1 MMLAAARSA
10 AASAR
15 QLQDAAMR
23 LFNDLS
29 LSAIN
34 AGFVTVLVGFTSS
47 AVLVFQAAQA
57 LGATPAQIGSWML
70 ALCVGMGVTGILL
83 SLRYKAPI
91 AIAWSTSGAAI
102 LASGASGISL
112 AEATG
117 AFIVSGL
124 LITFCGFSGWFERIV
139 QRIPMAIASGM
150 LAGILLRFGLD
161 AFAAL
166 QSEFSLVFIM
176 LIAYLLARRLLPR
189 YAVMAPLLVG
199 IAIAASRGQLD
210 FSGVEPSLARPE
222 WVSPQFSWQAMIG
235 IALPLFAVTMA
246 SQNLPGLTVL
256 RASGYHT
263 PSSPL
268 IGWTGVATTL
278 LAPFGAYALN
288 LATITAAICT
298 GREAHEDPRRR
309 YTAAV
314 SAGFFYLLVGLF
326 GSAIGALFLAFP
338 HELILAIAG
347 LALIGTIGNGLASAL
362 LEEKHR
368 EAALITFL
376 VTASGVTLLGIGSA
390 FWGMLAG
397 GLAMLLLHARIVP
410 PQWLP
415 RLRNKVQESRD

>member
-1 MMLAAARSA
+1 
-10 AASAR
+10 
-15 QLQDAAMR
+15 MR

-70 ALCVGMGVTGILL
+70 ALCIGMGLTGILL

-102 LASGASGISL
+102 LASGAFGISL

-222 WVSPQFSWQAMIG
+222 WVTPEFSWQAMIG

-309 YTAAV
+309 YAAAV

-410 PQWLP
+410 SQWLP
-415 RLRNKVQESRD
+415 RPRNKVQESRD

>member
-1 MMLAAARSA
+1 
-10 AASAR
+10 
-15 QLQDAAMR
+15 MR

-70 ALCVGMGVTGILL
+70 ALCIGMGLTGILL

-222 WVSPQFSWQAMIG
+222 WVTPEFSWQAMIG

-309 YTAAV
+309 YAAAV

-390 FWGMLAG
+390 IWGMLAG
-397 GLAMLLLHARIVP
+397 GVAMLLLHARIVP
-410 PQWLP
+410 SQWLP
-415 RLRNKVQESRD
+415 RPRNKVQESRD

>member
-1 MMLAAARSA
+1 
-10 AASAR
+10 
-15 QLQDAAMR
+15 MR
-23 LFNDLS
+23 LLNDLS

-70 ALCVGMGVTGILL
+70 ALCVGMGVTGVFL

-117 AFIVSGL
+117 AFIVCGL

-199 IAIAASRGQLD
+199 IAIVASRGQLD

-222 WVSPQFSWQAMIG
+222 WVSPEFSWQAMVG

-278 LAPFGAYALN
+278 LTPFGAYALN

-314 SAGFFYLLVGLF
+314 AAGFFYLLVGLF
-326 GSAIGALFLAFP
+326 GTAIGALFLAFP
-338 HELILAIAG
+338 RELILAIAG

-410 PQWLP
+410 PQRPP

>member
-1 MMLAAARSA
+1 
-10 AASAR
+10 
-15 QLQDAAMR
+15 
-23 LFNDLS
+23 NDLS

-70 ALCVGMGVTGILL
+70 ALCIGMGLTGILL

-222 WVSPQFSWQAMIG
+222 WVTPEFSWQAMIG

-309 YTAAV
+309 YAAAV

-410 PQWLP
+410 SQWLP
-415 RLRNKVQESRD
+415 RPRNKVQESRD

>member
-1 MMLAAARSA
+1 
-10 AASAR
+10 
-15 QLQDAAMR
+15 MR

-70 ALCVGMGVTGILL
+70 ALCIGMGLTGILL

-222 WVSPQFSWQAMIG
+222 WVTPEFSWQAMIG

-309 YTAAV
+309 YAAAV

-410 PQWLP
+410 SQWLP
-415 RLRNKVQESRD
+415 RPRNKVQESRD